1 MLVDKG
7 LYWTARTIIS
17 LYIQTMLKMNIENQ
31 TEIPDGPKIIAANHP
46 SNTDAFYV
54 AGMLPK
60 RSYILITGKAF
71 RIPVA
76 GDCLR
81 SLGHIPAQAGSG
93 QEAVERSVE
102 LLRQGETVVIFPE
115 GGKSPFKGFQK
126 PKTGVARI
134 ALASGAPVIPMGIH
148 IRTDPPLRYGI
159 PRDCKEKHGGWYLR
173 GPYNITI
180 GKPLTF
186 HGDPEDRTLVR
197 NVANIVMHTI
207 MELAYQSK
215 QRMTPVSPAFF
226 RTSTEF

>member
-1 MLVDKG
+1 MLVDTA

-17 LYIQTMLKMNIENQ
+17 SYTHTMLKVDIQ
-31 TEIPDGPKIIAANHP
+31 RQAPLPDGPKIIAANHP

-54 AGMLPK
+54 AGLLPE

-71 RIPVA
+71 RVPVA

-148 IRTDPPLRYGI
+148 IRTDPPFRYGL
-159 PRDCKEKHGGWYLR
+159 PRECKEKHNGWYLR
-173 GPYNITI
+173 GPYNITV
-180 GKPLTF
+180 GSPLLF
-186 HGDPEDRTLVR
+186 HGDPEDRPLVR
-197 NVANIVMHTI
+197 NVANIIMHTI
-207 MELAYQSK
+207 IELAHQSK
-215 QRMTPVSPAFF
+215 QRMTPIPPLFF
-226 RTSTEF
+226 RPSTEF